1 MIDRGRVEE
10 RLRNDGYAE
19 MLGIRLV
26 EVGEDSLSVAMTVTD
41 QLTNFHGAT
50 HGGAVFSLADCA
62 LSLYANSY
70 PEDASAIDTHMV
82 FSAASRNGDQ
92 LTATASEIHRGR
104 TLATYRI
111 LIRRTDGKVIGHF
124 TGTVYISRASP
135 MPTTGAPHS

>member
-10 RLRNDGYAE
+10 RLTNDRYAAA
-19 MLGIRLV
+19 LGIRLTDV
-26 EVGEDSLSVAMTVTD
+26 AKDSLTVAMTVTD

-82 FSAASRNGDQ
+82 FSAGSRSGDE
-92 LTATASEIHRGR
+92 LTATATEVHRGR

-111 LIRRTDGKVIGHF
+111 LVRRTDGKVIGHF
-124 TGTVYISRASP
+124 TGTVYINQ
-135 MPTTGAPHS
+135 T